1 MLEKLA
7 KQTAVYGISTIVV
20 RFLSYLLTPYYT
32 RVFGQETYGVVT
44 DIYALIPLALTLLTM
59 GMESSYFR
67 FSAKA
72 EEAGGDVKA
81 AKRRLFATTWGVT
94 SLAAAVFFLATAFFR
109 DGIARMMGEAYV
121 AHPEYVVWVGLIILF
136 DVWACIPFSRLRE
149 QGRAMTFVGL
159 KAMNVVLNVA
169 LAFGFGAA
177 GLFATDFGVGWVFVA
192 NLIASVVTWLA
203 ILGTADRTVPKINWA
218 LLAAIFAYSLPL
230 LVGGL
235 AGTANEFIDRQLI
248 KYLVPEGAMAQLGIY
263 GAITKIA
270 VVMMLFYQMY
280 RLAAEPFFL
289 SNFRKSDFVA
299 MNAAALKYYVMASML
314 IFLGIALFRDVF
326 ALIVGRSFRE
336 GIFILPVVLGANVLT
351 GVWLNLSFW
360 YKREERTSLAIV
372 VTGAGLVAI
381 VAFGFWLIPLWG
393 YYGAAWARLASE
405 TVMVAVSWWLNR
417 RYYPTPY
424 DWRRIG
430 EYVAAALAVFAVCEA
445 LTASADNMFVS
456 YAFNIVLFALYA
468 AYLVRR
474 ERIGLGGHAKEEIS
488 LLRRD
493 AGRVSHAQLFT
504 GLSGSGALALAVAY
518 VQYLCCRHRRDG
530 DSCGE
535 CPDCKQ
541 IASLAHPDLH
551 LVFPVNKQG
560 KKSGEVMRSDEF
572 LPLFRTLFDERG
584 GYVSPQDWYDRLDL
598 GKTLKGMIAAR
609 EADEII
615 RKLSFKSFEAD
626 YKTMLIWLPEA
637 MNERPPTRS
646 SKSSKSL
653 GSGRAFILV
662 SEQPDRLLPTI
673 ISRTQEAIAA
683 HSSPTYWNVSR
694 RERAFSDPL
703 QARNMARL
711 AGGDLLS

>member
-32 RVFGQETYGVVT
+32 RIFGQETYGIVT

-72 EEAGGDVKA
+72 EEAGGDVRA

-94 SLAAAVFFLATAFFR
+94 SLAAVVFFVFVASFR
-109 DGIARMMGEAYV
+109 NGVAGLMGEAYA

-149 QGRAMTFVGL
+149 QGRALLFVGI
-159 KAMNVVLNVA
+159 KALNVVMNVA
-169 LAFGFGAA
+169 LAVAFGVA
-177 GLFATDFGVGWVFVA
+177 GLFATEFGVGWVFVA
-192 NLIASVVTWLA
+192 NLIASVVTWLV
-203 ILGTADRTVPKINWA
+203 ILATVDRTVPKINWA
-218 LLAAIFAYSLPL
+218 LLAAVFAYSLPL

-248 KYLVPEGAMAQLGIY
+248 KYLVPEGAMAQVGIY

-289 SNFRKSDFVA
+289 SNFKKSDFVQ

-326 ALIVGRSFRE
+326 ALIVGRDFRE

-360 YKREERTSLAIV
+360 YKREEKTSLAIV
-372 VTGAGLVAI
+372 VTGACLVSML
-381 VAFGFWLIPLWG
+381 VFGFWCIPVWG

-405 TVMVAVSWWLNR
+405 STMVAVSWWLNR
-417 RYYPTPY
+417 RFYPTPY

-445 LTASADNMFVS
+445 VTACGGNKLIA
-456 YAFNIVLFALYA
+456 YAFNIVLFAAYA
-468 AYLVRR
+468 LYLVRR
-474 ERIGLGGHAKEEIS
+474 ERIDVA
-488 LLRRD
+488 
-493 AGRVSHAQLFT
+493 
-504 GLSGSGALALAVAY
+504 ALVKAAL
-518 VQYLCCRHRRDG
+518 
-530 DSCGE
+530 
-535 CPDCKQ
+535 K
-541 IASLAHPDLH
+541 
-551 LVFPVNKQG
+551 
-560 KKSGEVMRSDEF
+560 
-572 LPLFRTLFDERG
+572 
-584 GYVSPQDWYDRLDL
+584 
-598 GKTLKGMIAAR
+598 
-609 EADEII
+609 
-615 RKLSFKSFEAD
+615 RK
-626 YKTMLIWLPEA
+626 
-637 MNERPPTRS
+637 
-646 SKSSKSL
+646 
-653 GSGRAFILV
+653 
-662 SEQPDRLLPTI
+662 
-673 ISRTQEAIAA
+673 
-683 HSSPTYWNVSR
+683 
-694 RERAFSDPL
+694 
-703 QARNMARL
+703 
-711 AGGDLLS
+711 

>member
-336 GIFILPVVLGANVLT
+336 GIFILPVVLGANVLS

-360 YKREERTSLAIV
+360 YKREERTQLAVWVTFTGLFFTV
-372 VTGAGLVAI
+372 VMNVALVPA
-381 VAFGFWLIPLWG
+381 LG
-393 YYGAAWARLASE
+393 YVGAAWARLASE
-405 TVMVAVSWWLNR
+405 AAMVGVSYWLNR

-424 DWRRIG
+424 DLRRIG
-430 EYVAAALAVFAVCEA
+430 EYVALGLGVFFASAVFARWLPVRGAE
-445 LTASADNMFVS
+445 
-456 YAFNIVLFALYA
+456 YAVNGVLFGLFGLFA
-468 AYLVRR
+468 VRR
-474 ERIGLGGHAKEEIS
+474 EHIDVGR
-488 LLRRD
+488 LLRSVVKR
-493 AGRVSHAQLFT
+493 
-504 GLSGSGALALAVAY
+504 
-518 VQYLCCRHRRDG
+518 
-530 DSCGE
+530 
-535 CPDCKQ
+535 
-541 IASLAHPDLH
+541 
-551 LVFPVNKQG
+551 
-560 KKSGEVMRSDEF
+560 
-572 LPLFRTLFDERG
+572 
-584 GYVSPQDWYDRLDL
+584 
-598 GKTLKGMIAAR
+598 
-609 EADEII
+609 
-615 RKLSFKSFEAD
+615 
-626 YKTMLIWLPEA
+626 
-637 MNERPPTRS
+637 
-646 SKSSKSL
+646 
-653 GSGRAFILV
+653 
-662 SEQPDRLLPTI
+662 
-673 ISRTQEAIAA
+673 
-683 HSSPTYWNVSR
+683 
-694 RERAFSDPL
+694 
-703 QARNMARL
+703 
-711 AGGDLLS
+711 

>member
-32 RVFGQETYGVVT
+32 RIFGQETYGIVT

-72 EEAGGDVKA
+72 EEAGGDVRA

-94 SLAAAVFFLATAFFR
+94 SLAAVVFFVLVASFR
-109 DGIARMMGEAYV
+109 NGVAGLMGEAYA

-149 QGRAMTFVGL
+149 QGRALLFVGI
-159 KAMNVVLNVA
+159 KALNVVMNVA
-169 LAFGFGAA
+169 LAVAFGVA
-177 GLFATDFGVGWVFVA
+177 GLFATEFGVGWVFVA
-192 NLIASVVTWLA
+192 NLIASVVTWLV
-203 ILGTADRTVPKINWA
+203 ILATVDRTVPKINWA
-218 LLAAIFAYSLPL
+218 LLAAVFAYSLPL

-248 KYLVPEGAMAQLGIY
+248 KYLVPEGAMAQVGIY

-289 SNFRKSDFVA
+289 SIFKKSDFVQ

-326 ALIVGRSFRE
+326 ALIVGRDFRE

-360 YKREERTSLAIV
+360 YKREEKTSLAIV
-372 VTGAGLVAI
+372 VTGAGLVSML
-381 VAFGFWLIPLWG
+381 VFGFWCIPVWG

-405 TVMVAVSWWLNR
+405 STMVAVSWWLNR
-417 RYYPTPY
+417 RFYPTPY

-445 LTASADNMFVS
+445 VTACGGNKLIA
-456 YAFNIVLFALYA
+456 YAFNIVLFAAYA
-468 AYLVRR
+468 LYLVRR
-474 ERIGLGGHAKEEIS
+474 ERIDVA
-488 LLRRD
+488 
-493 AGRVSHAQLFT
+493 
-504 GLSGSGALALAVAY
+504 ALVKAAL
-518 VQYLCCRHRRDG
+518 
-530 DSCGE
+530 
-535 CPDCKQ
+535 K
-541 IASLAHPDLH
+541 
-551 LVFPVNKQG
+551 
-560 KKSGEVMRSDEF
+560 
-572 LPLFRTLFDERG
+572 
-584 GYVSPQDWYDRLDL
+584 
-598 GKTLKGMIAAR
+598 
-609 EADEII
+609 
-615 RKLSFKSFEAD
+615 RK
-626 YKTMLIWLPEA
+626 
-637 MNERPPTRS
+637 
-646 SKSSKSL
+646 
-653 GSGRAFILV
+653 
-662 SEQPDRLLPTI
+662 
-673 ISRTQEAIAA
+673 
-683 HSSPTYWNVSR
+683 
-694 RERAFSDPL
+694 
-703 QARNMARL
+703 
-711 AGGDLLS
+711 

>member
-32 RVFGQETYGVVT
+32 RIFGQETYGIVT

-72 EEAGGDVKA
+72 EEAGGDVRA

-94 SLAAAVFFLATAFFR
+94 SLAAVVFFVLVASFR
-109 DGIARMMGEAYV
+109 NGVAGLMGEAYA

-149 QGRAMTFVGL
+149 QGRALLFVGI
-159 KAMNVVLNVA
+159 KALNVVMNVA
-169 LAFGFGAA
+169 LAVAFGVA
-177 GLFATDFGVGWVFVA
+177 GLFATEFGVGWVFVA
-192 NLIASVVTWLA
+192 NLIASVVTWLV
-203 ILGTADRTVPKINWA
+203 ILATVDRTVPKINWA
-218 LLAAIFAYSLPL
+218 LLAAVFAYSLPL

-248 KYLVPEGAMAQLGIY
+248 KYLVPEGAMAQVGIY

-289 SNFRKSDFVA
+289 SNFKKSDFVQ

-326 ALIVGRSFRE
+326 ALIVGRDFRE

-360 YKREERTSLAIV
+360 YKREEKTSLAIV
-372 VTGAGLVAI
+372 VTGAGLVSML
-381 VAFGFWLIPLWG
+381 VFGFWCIPVWG

-405 TVMVAVSWWLNR
+405 STMVAVSWWLNR
-417 RYYPTPY
+417 HFYPTPY

-445 LTASADNMFVS
+445 VTACGGNKLIA
-456 YAFNIVLFALYA
+456 YAFNIVLFAAYA
-468 AYLVRR
+468 LYLVRR
-474 ERIGLGGHAKEEIS
+474 ERIDVA
-488 LLRRD
+488 
-493 AGRVSHAQLFT
+493 
-504 GLSGSGALALAVAY
+504 ALVKAAL
-518 VQYLCCRHRRDG
+518 
-530 DSCGE
+530 
-535 CPDCKQ
+535 K
-541 IASLAHPDLH
+541 
-551 LVFPVNKQG
+551 
-560 KKSGEVMRSDEF
+560 
-572 LPLFRTLFDERG
+572 
-584 GYVSPQDWYDRLDL
+584 
-598 GKTLKGMIAAR
+598 
-609 EADEII
+609 
-615 RKLSFKSFEAD
+615 RK
-626 YKTMLIWLPEA
+626 
-637 MNERPPTRS
+637 
-646 SKSSKSL
+646 
-653 GSGRAFILV
+653 
-662 SEQPDRLLPTI
+662 
-673 ISRTQEAIAA
+673 
-683 HSSPTYWNVSR
+683 
-694 RERAFSDPL
+694 
-703 QARNMARL
+703 
-711 AGGDLLS
+711 

>member
-32 RVFGQETYGVVT
+32 RIFGQETYGIVT

-72 EEAGGDVKA
+72 EEAGGDVRA

-94 SLAAAVFFLATAFFR
+94 SLAAVVFFVLVASFR
-109 DGIARMMGEAYV
+109 NGVAGLMGEAYA

-149 QGRAMTFVGL
+149 QGRALLFVGI
-159 KAMNVVLNVA
+159 KALNVVMNVA
-169 LAFGFGAA
+169 LAVAFGVA
-177 GLFATDFGVGWVFVA
+177 GLFATEFGVGWVFVA
-192 NLIASVVTWLA
+192 NLIASVVTWLV
-203 ILGTADRTVPKINWA
+203 ILATVDRTVPKINWA
-218 LLAAIFAYSLPL
+218 LLAAVFAYSLPL

-248 KYLVPEGAMAQLGIY
+248 KYLVPEGAMAQVGIY

-289 SNFRKSDFVA
+289 SNFKKSDFVQ

-326 ALIVGRSFRE
+326 ALIVGRDFRE

-360 YKREERTSLAIV
+360 YKREEKTSLAIV
-372 VTGAGLVAI
+372 VTGAGLVSML
-381 VAFGFWLIPLWG
+381 VFGFWCIPIWG

-405 TVMVAVSWWLNR
+405 STMVAVSWWLNR
-417 RYYPTPY
+417 RFYPTPY

-445 LTASADNMFVS
+445 VTACGGNKLIA
-456 YAFNIVLFALYA
+456 YAFNIVLFAAYA
-468 AYLVRR
+468 LYLVRR
-474 ERIGLGGHAKEEIS
+474 ERIDVA
-488 LLRRD
+488 
-493 AGRVSHAQLFT
+493 
-504 GLSGSGALALAVAY
+504 ALVKAAL
-518 VQYLCCRHRRDG
+518 
-530 DSCGE
+530 
-535 CPDCKQ
+535 K
-541 IASLAHPDLH
+541 
-551 LVFPVNKQG
+551 
-560 KKSGEVMRSDEF
+560 
-572 LPLFRTLFDERG
+572 
-584 GYVSPQDWYDRLDL
+584 
-598 GKTLKGMIAAR
+598 
-609 EADEII
+609 
-615 RKLSFKSFEAD
+615 RK
-626 YKTMLIWLPEA
+626 
-637 MNERPPTRS
+637 
-646 SKSSKSL
+646 
-653 GSGRAFILV
+653 
-662 SEQPDRLLPTI
+662 
-673 ISRTQEAIAA
+673 
-683 HSSPTYWNVSR
+683 
-694 RERAFSDPL
+694 
-703 QARNMARL
+703 
-711 AGGDLLS
+711 